1 MNNRS
6 TVSGFRVEGEKS
18 WDPTFVTSA
27 RPSRAYSTLAPP
39 SLPPPRYTHIY
50 RKLQCLESDS
60 HAGEAAA
67 GLVLLLFYCTLRSIF
82 YCLLRMALFFGVVC
96 GPEQV
101 AAEAARCHKEP
112 AQVFACM
119 VELYDNC
126 KAGLGPH
133 SLCDYYDD

>member
-1 MNNRS
+1 
-6 TVSGFRVEGEKS
+6 
-18 WDPTFVTSA
+18 
-27 RPSRAYSTLAPP
+27 
-39 SLPPPRYTHIY
+39 
-50 RKLQCLESDS
+50 
-60 HAGEAAA
+60 
-67 GLVLLLFYCTLRSIF
+67 
-82 YCLLRMALFFGVVC
+82 MALFFGVVC

-101 AAEAARCHKEP
+101 VAEAARCHKEP